1 LSDEPATWWDSDVLD
16 RERWGTLVEPAL
28 ERLLQA
34 RNRDRFPQSVLL
46 VGPAGLGRELAAV
59 EIAALLA
66 CQGMSAPWESSG
78 CADRVRD
85 GVHPDVQAVLPTG
98 AKRIITI
105 AQIRGV
111 VSSAAGRPYEG
122 ERRVW
127 IFDGAEAGHLGDQAA
142 NAFLK
147 TLEEPPAHAVFI
159 LLAANPSAVLPT
171 ILSRCQQMALPGVVA
186 VARQMSE
193 DVGLPELAA
202 VTLMDGGLDGAVE
215 DIRSALGSGIGGETR
230 QLLRLP
236 FALPEGVPPFASV
249 AAVALEMA
257 SEAEAEPAGEELAR
271 LAADLMVVERRSR
284 ALNLNSR
291 GQMVS
296 CLLRWYRELGT

>member
-1 LSDEPATWWDSDVLD
+1 MSGEPITWWNPDALD
-16 RERWGTLVEPAL
+16 RERWGALVEPSL
-28 ERLLQA
+28 ERLLSA
-34 RNRDRFPQSVLL
+34 RDRDRLPHAVLM

-59 EIAALLA
+59 EAGVLLT
-66 CQGMSAPWESSG
+66 CEGMSAPWASGG

-85 GVHPDVQAVLPTG
+85 GVHPDVQAILPTG
-98 AKRIITI
+98 AKQIITI
-105 AQIRGV
+105 AQVREV
-111 VSSAAGRPYEG
+111 VNSAAGRPYEG

-127 IFDGAEAGHLGDQAA
+127 IFDGVEAGRFGAAAA

-171 ILSRCQQMALPGVVA
+171 ILSRCQQLALPGSVA
-186 VARQMSE
+186 VARLLSE
-193 DVGLPELAA
+193 NLDLPELIG
-202 VTLMDGGLDGAVE
+202 TDLTEGSLDGAVE
-215 DIRSALGSGIGGETR
+215 GIRSALESGFGGETR

-236 FALPEGVPPFASV
+236 YALPDGAPPFASV

-257 SEAEAEPAGEELAR
+257 SEAEEEPAGEELAR
-271 LAADLMVVERRSR
+271 LAADLLVVERRSR
-284 ALNLNSR
+284 ALNLNPR

-296 CLLRWYRELGT
+296 CLMRWYREL

>member
-1 LSDEPATWWDSDVLD
+1 MSEEPASWWDPDVLD
-16 RERWGTLVEPAL
+16 RERWGALVEPAL
-28 ERLLQA
+28 ERLLHA
-34 RNRDRFPQSVLL
+34 RDRDRFPQSVLL

-59 EIAALLA
+59 ETAAMLT
-66 CQGMSAPWESSG
+66 CQMMGAPWGSSG

-85 GVHPDVQAVLPTG
+85 GVHPDVQAILPTG
-98 AKRIITI
+98 AKKIITI

-111 VSSAAGRPYEG
+111 VNSAAGRPYEG

-127 IFDGAEAGHLGDQAA
+127 IFDGVEAGHFGDQAA

-147 TLEEPPAHAVFI
+147 TLEEPPAHAVFV

-171 ILSRCQQMALPGVVA
+171 ILSRCQQLALPGAVA
-186 VARQMSE
+186 VARRMSN
-193 DVGLPELAA
+193 DAGLPELAA
-202 VTLMDGGLDGAVE
+202 VTLTAGGLDGVVE
-215 DIRSALGSGIGGETR
+215 TIRSALESGIGGEIR

-236 FALPEGVPPFASV
+236 FVLPEGVPPFASV

-257 SEAEAEPAGEELAR
+257 SEAEVELAGEELAR
-271 LAADLMVVERRSR
+271 LASDLMEVERRSR
-284 ALNLNSR
+284 ALNLNYR

-296 CLLRWYRELGT
+296 CLMRWYRELGT

>member
-1 LSDEPATWWDSDVLD
+1 MSNEPASWWDSDALD
-16 RERWGTLVEPAL
+16 RERWGALVEPAL

-34 RNRDRFPQSVLL
+34 RDRDRFPQSVLL

-59 EIAALLA
+59 EAAVMLT
-66 CQGMSAPWESSG
+66 CQGASAPWSDGG

-98 AKRIITI
+98 AKQIIAI
-105 AQIRGV
+105 AQVREV
-111 VSSAAGRPYEG
+111 VKSAAGRPYEG

-127 IFDGAEAGHLGDQAA
+127 IFDGAEAGHFGDQAA

-171 ILSRCQQMALPGVVA
+171 ILSRGQQLALPGVVA
-186 VARQMSE
+186 VARRMSE
-193 DVGLPELAA
+193 DVRLPELATA
-202 VTLMDGGLDGAVE
+202 TLTDGGLDRAVHE
-215 DIRSALGSGIGGETR
+215 IRSALESGIGGETR

-236 FALPEGVPPFASV
+236 YALPDGVPPFASV

-257 SEAEAEPAGEELAR
+257 SEAEADPAGEELAR
-271 LAADLMVVERRSR
+271 LAAELMVVERRSR
-284 ALNLNSR
+284 ALNLKSR

-296 CLLRWYRELGT
+296 CLLRWYREL

>member
-1 LSDEPATWWDSDVLD
+1 MSEEPASWWPSDSLD
-16 RERWGTLVEPAL
+16 RKRWGALVEPAL
-28 ERLLQA
+28 KRLLGA
-34 RNRDRFPQSVLL
+34 RDRNRLPHAVLMI
-46 VGPAGLGRELAAV
+46 GPPGLGRELAAV
-59 EIAALLA
+59 EAAVLLTCEGHGA
-66 CQGMSAPWESSG
+66 LWAGGG

-98 AKRIITI
+98 AKQIIKI
-105 AQIRGV
+105 DQVREV
-111 VSSAAGRPYEG
+111 VKSAAGRPYEG

-127 IFDGAEAGHLGDQAA
+127 IFDGVEADRFEAPSA

-171 ILSRCQQMALPGVVA
+171 ILSRCQQLALPGAVA
-186 VARQMSE
+186 VARRESE

-202 VTLMDGGLDGAVE
+202 ANLTDGTLGGAV
-215 DIRSALGSGIGGETR
+215 DNIRSALESGIGGETR
-230 QLLRLP
+230 LLLRLP
-236 FALPEGVPPFASV
+236 FVLPEGVPPFASV

-257 SEAEAEPAGEELAR
+257 SEAEVELAGEELAR
-271 LAADLMVVERRSR
+271 LASDLMEVERRSR
-284 ALNLNSR
+284 ALNLNYR

-296 CLLRWYRELGT
+296 CLMRWYREL

>member
-1 LSDEPATWWDSDVLD
+1 MSAEPASWWDSDALD
-16 RERWGTLVEPAL
+16 RERWGVLVEPAL

-34 RNRDRFPQSVLL
+34 RDRDRFPQSVLL

-59 EIAALLA
+59 ETAVLLT
-66 CQGMSAPWESSG
+66 CQGMSAPWGNSG

-98 AKRIITI
+98 AKKIITI

-111 VSSAAGRPYEG
+111 VNSAAGRPYEG

-127 IFDGAEAGHLGDQAA
+127 IFDGVEAGHFGDQAA

-147 TLEEPPAHAVFI
+147 TLEEPPEHAVFI

-171 ILSRCQQMALPGVVA
+171 IRSRCQQLALPGVVA

-202 VTLMDGGLDGAVE
+202 VTLMDGGLDGAVD
-215 DIRSALGSGIGGETR
+215 DIRSALESGIGGETR
-230 QLLRLP
+230 SLLRLP
-236 FALPEGVPPFASV
+236 FVLPDGVPPFASV

-257 SEAEAEPAGEELAR
+257 SEAEAKPAGEELAR

-296 CLLRWYRELGT
+296 CLMRWYRELEF

>member
-1 LSDEPATWWDSDVLD
+1 MNDEPASWWDSDALD
-16 RERWGTLVEPAL
+16 RERWGALVEPAL
-28 ERLLQA
+28 ERLLGA
-34 RNRDRFPQSVLL
+34 RDRNRLPHAVLMI
-46 VGPAGLGRELAAV
+46 GPPGLGRELAAV
-59 EIAALLA
+59 EAAVLLTCEGA
-66 CQGMSAPWESSG
+66 GALWAGGG

-98 AKRIITI
+98 AKQIIKI
-105 AQIRGV
+105 DQVREV
-111 VSSAAGRPYEG
+111 VKSAAGRPYEG

-127 IFDGAEAGHLGDQAA
+127 IFDGVEADRFEAPSA

-171 ILSRCQQMALPGVVA
+171 ILSRCQQLALPGTVA
-186 VARQMSE
+186 VARQLSE
-193 DVGLPELAA
+193 NADFPELAA
-202 VTLMDGGLDGAVE
+202 VELTGGGFEETVN

-236 FALPEGVPPFASV
+236 FVLPDGIPPFASV

-271 LAADLMVVERRSR
+271 LAADLMAVERRSR

-296 CLLRWYRELGT
+296 CLMRWYREL

>member
-1 LSDEPATWWDSDVLD
+1 VNDEPASWWDSDALD
-16 RERWGTLVEPAL
+16 RERWGALVEPAL
-28 ERLLQA
+28 ERLLGA
-34 RNRDRFPQSVLL
+34 RDRNRLPHAVLMI
-46 VGPAGLGRELAAV
+46 GPPGLGRELAAV
-59 EIAALLA
+59 EAAVLLTCEGTGA
-66 CQGMSAPWESSG
+66 LWAGGG

-98 AKRIITI
+98 AKQIIKI
-105 AQIRGV
+105 DQVREV
-111 VSSAAGRPYEG
+111 VKSAAGRPYEG

-127 IFDGAEAGHLGDQAA
+127 IFDGVEADRFEAPSA

-171 ILSRCQQMALPGVVA
+171 ILSRCQQLALPGAVA
-186 VARQMSE
+186 VARQLSE
-193 DVGLPELAA
+193 NADFPELAA
-202 VTLMDGGLDGAVE
+202 VELTGGGFEETVN

-236 FALPEGVPPFASV
+236 FVLPDGIPPFASV

-257 SEAEAEPAGEELAR
+257 SEAETEPAGEELAR
-271 LAADLMVVERRSR
+271 LAADLMAVERRSR
-284 ALNLNSR
+284 ALNLNSS

-296 CLLRWYRELGT
+296 CLMRWYREL

>member
-1 LSDEPATWWDSDVLD
+1 MSEEPASWWPSDSLD
-16 RERWGTLVEPAL
+16 RKRWGALVEPAL
-28 ERLLQA
+28 KRLLGA
-34 RNRDRFPQSVLL
+34 RDRNRLPHAVLMI
-46 VGPAGLGRELAAV
+46 GPPGLGRELAAV
-59 EIAALLA
+59 EAAVLLTCEGHGA
-66 CQGMSAPWESSG
+66 LWAGGG

-98 AKRIITI
+98 AKQIIKI
-105 AQIRGV
+105 DQVREV
-111 VSSAAGRPYEG
+111 VKSAASRPYEG

-127 IFDGAEAGHLGDQAA
+127 IFDGVEADRFEAPSA

-171 ILSRCQQMALPGVVA
+171 ILSRCQQLALPGAVA
-186 VARQMSE
+186 VARRESE

-202 VTLMDGGLDGAVE
+202 ANLTDGTLDGAV
-215 DIRSALGSGIGGETR
+215 DNIRSALESGIGGETR
-230 QLLRLP
+230 LLLRLP
-236 FALPEGVPPFASV
+236 FVLPEGVPPFASV

-257 SEAEAEPAGEELAR
+257 SEAEVELAGEELAR
-271 LAADLMVVERRSR
+271 LASDLMEVERRSR
-284 ALNLNSR
+284 ALNLNYR

-296 CLLRWYRELGT
+296 CLMRWYREL

>member
-1 LSDEPATWWDSDVLD
+1 MSEEPASWWPSDSLD
-16 RERWGTLVEPAL
+16 RERWGALVEPAL
-28 ERLLQA
+28 KRLLGA
-34 RNRDRFPQSVLL
+34 RDRNRLPHAVLMI
-46 VGPAGLGRELAAV
+46 GPPGLGRELAAV
-59 EIAALLA
+59 EAAVLLTCEGTGA
-66 CQGMSAPWESSG
+66 LWAGGG

-98 AKRIITI
+98 AKQIIKI
-105 AQIRGV
+105 DQVREV
-111 VSSAAGRPYEG
+111 VKSAAGRPYEG

-127 IFDGAEAGHLGDQAA
+127 IFDGVEADRFEAPSA

-171 ILSRCQQMALPGVVA
+171 ILSRCQQLALPGAVA
-186 VARQMSE
+186 VARRESE

-202 VTLMDGGLDGAVE
+202 ANLTDGTLDGAV
-215 DIRSALGSGIGGETR
+215 DNIRSALESGIGGETR
-230 QLLRLP
+230 LLLRLP
-236 FALPEGVPPFASV
+236 FVLPEGVPPFASV

-257 SEAEAEPAGEELAR
+257 SEAEVEAAGEELAR
-271 LAADLMVVERRSR
+271 LASDLMGVERRSR
-284 ALNLNSR
+284 ALNLNYR

-296 CLLRWYRELGT
+296 CLMRWYREL